1 MIESL
6 LSRQILTE
14 IVNID
19 PKELNSDIDSTILLK
34 IKNKLE
40 KKSINEG
47 YIIDNSI
54 LFLNKSMGKLINI
67 NNMGI
72 VSYSVKVEADILT
85 PTKGIKIPCYVSSF
99 NKMGGVAYIKLSDFK
114 EDYDGSNDFDA
125 SPFIIII
132 PNLESESIELNKK
145 IYIIIMAYRIKY
157 NSENIQVIGEYVQP
171 E

>member
-85 PTKGIKIPCYVSSF
+85 PTKGIKIPC
-99 NKMGGVAYIKLSDFK
+99 
-114 EDYDGSNDFDA
+114 
-125 SPFIIII
+125 
-132 PNLESESIELNKK
+132 
-145 IYIIIMAYRIKY
+145 
-157 NSENIQVIGEYVQP
+157 
-171 E
+171 